1 VQEIV
6 EQTRSR
12 FGKKLAPAVVE
23 ANVRAI
29 DRAAKEIRTG

>member
-1 VQEIV
+1 V
-6 EQTRSR
+6 EQTRAR

-29 DRAAKEIRTG
+29 KRAAKEVQEG